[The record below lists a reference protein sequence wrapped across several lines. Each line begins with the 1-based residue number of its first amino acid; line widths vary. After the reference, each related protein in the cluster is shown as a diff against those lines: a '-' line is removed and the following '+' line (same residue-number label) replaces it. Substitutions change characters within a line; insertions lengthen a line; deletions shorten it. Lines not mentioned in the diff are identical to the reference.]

1 MLLALVGIACNGN
14 GPGPNSPLPG
24 RAVST
29 VEMGPADAVAAADMN
44 GDGVD
49 EIVRI
54 HAGEVT
60 WPGGSA
66 QVDCAI
72 QVVARGTL
80 AEGGGEQAFLGC
92 GMDRKH
98 LDAPAQIW
106 SVGSGGAKLL
116 FSRPGERAQVS
127 DLRVVEGRLWA
138 AIFSTGFDVEGG
150 WVENGGFTPVTT
162 GRLATKQMPLS
173 EGGVLM
179 GRVYGAAPR
188 SDGDL
193 RLVRGE
199 DQRKLPTWRGVR
211 SLAAWD
217 PDHDGDLDLLV
228 GDGWHFAY
236 AQQARARVWML
247 EGPDW
252 DRGRTLGFF
261 PSDYT
266 VRALYPV
273 GEGVVAVGTRTV
285 QWLSRDALGWSAMEL
300 GAIDET
306 HNAVPVHTK
315 DGPGV
320 LIAGATTLWV
330 PLPTQ

>member
-1 MLLALVGIACNGN
+1 MWLALVAIACNGS
-14 GPGPNSPLPG
+14 GPDPNSQPPQS
-24 RAVST
+24 AVPI
-29 VEMGPADAVAAADMN
+29 VELGPADAVAAADMN

-54 HAGEVT
+54 HAGQAT

-66 QVDCAI
+66 PLDCTVQA
-72 QVVARGTL
+72 VARGVL
-80 AEGGGEQAFLGC
+80 ADQEEEQAFLGC
-92 GMDRKH
+92 GMDRDH
-98 LDAPAQIW
+98 MEAPAQVW
-106 SVGSGGAKLL
+106 RVGSKGAQLL
-116 FSRPGERAQVS
+116 FSRPGERSQVS
-127 DLRVVEGRLWA
+127 DLRVVDGRLWA
-138 AIFSTGFDVEGG
+138 AIFSSRFEVEGG
-150 WVENGGFTPVTT
+150 WVENGEFTPVTT
-162 GRLATKQMPLS
+162 GRLATKQLPVS
-173 EGGVLM
+173 NGGVVV
-179 GRVYGAAPR
+179 GRVYGVAPR

-199 DQRKLPTWRGVR
+199 NQVKLPTWRGVR

-266 VRALYPV
+266 VRSLHPV
-273 GEGVVAVGTRTV
+273 GEGVVAVGTRSV
-285 QWLSRDALGWSAMEL
+285 QWLTRDALGWTAQEL

-306 HNAVPVHTK
+306 HNAVPAHTR

-320 LIAGATTLWV
+320 VIAGDNALWV
-330 PLPTQ
+330 PLP